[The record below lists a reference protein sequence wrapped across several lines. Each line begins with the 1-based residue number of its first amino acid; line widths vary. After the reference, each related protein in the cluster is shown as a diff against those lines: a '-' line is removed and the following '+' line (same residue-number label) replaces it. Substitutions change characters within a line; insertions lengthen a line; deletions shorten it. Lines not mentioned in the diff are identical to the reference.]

1 MLIQLERELICNWKK
16 AAFLSSNNLGKFET
30 YENII
35 YSLTWFGV

>member
-30 YENII
+30 CMKISSI
-35 YSLTWFGV
+35 V